1 MKKAI
6 AVKTAAPVRKVS
18 SKLPVT
24 ESNLGKT
31 AARLLTTKLVSTEIS
46 YIRRTLGAS
55 ATQEELDNQ
64 VLAVRQLPW
73 ASIVLPD

>member
-24 ESNLGKT
+24 ETNLGKT

-73 ASIVLPD
+73 SSIVLPD